1 VSAGAGRS
9 AQAGTTA
16 AVGQAFKRASDFDR
30 AGISARAGLI
40 AAIPVAAM
48 MALGIALN
56 SPTDAVSMGVGAM
69 LVGVSWRAGNGPL
82 IPPIGTMVAATVVL
96 TLCTLAGTLSGRWP
110 WLHLA
115 VLVIVCLI
123 AGLCASLGRRGIAP
137 GTQAI
142 IAYVVFGRF
151 PENLANG
158 CGLAGLVLAG
168 GVTQTLFSWLIGVPA
183 AWRRQRQALARAYRK
198 LGDLLSA
205 VDSSGAPS
213 AGALEEAG
221 ALLSAPALFADRE
234 REALAGLVD
243 EGRRIRL
250 ELASLASTLDQ
261 ASREQPQLHLQ
272 ARPLL
277 TQARARTANVLAG
290 IAAAID
296 GTPGHAA
303 ALTAAAQEL
312 SRWGAEREP
321 LPLERVDGRLGALI
335 GQVAAAARLAAAIDA
350 PGGRPLPAGRQ
361 LPGGRPLLAGRP
373 TLGGRG
379 LAPRTAAR
387 IRADLR
393 QIRANA
399 TLRSAPG
406 RHALRLAVVVAGTE
420 LLTQRIA
427 LPRGY
432 WAVVAAATVLRP
444 SFGATFTLG
453 AERVLGTC
461 VGVVVASLIAV
472 AIDPSGWGLVA
483 VVALLAFFTYAVFPA
498 SFTAGTAMLTGVI
511 VFLLHTV
518 VGDSVATALDR
529 GLDTVI
535 GGVIGLTAYALWP
548 TWSARS
554 TGPLLSRLVDAQHAY
569 MRTVLDALVGGLRP
583 DPATLRDGAR
593 VARAVFTDA
602 DALVELS
609 RTEPR
614 RDDADLRA
622 AAATLG
628 ALQRVV
634 YAVHALRL
642 ESSRESAPPPR
653 PELAPLRDGF
663 DEALNTLSLA
673 LRAGGR
679 AGMTVPPLRR
689 LLRKIEWQAADESL
703 RPALDELVD
712 AVNTAAAAISLELP

>member
-1 VSAGAGRS
+1 VSADAGPTS
-9 AQAGTTA
+9 QARTTT
-16 AVGQAFKRASDFDR
+16 AVGQAFRQASDFDR
-30 AGISARAGLI
+30 AKISVRAGLI

-48 MALGIALN
+48 LALGIALN
-56 SPTDAVSMGVGAM
+56 SPTDAVTMGVGAM

-82 IPPIGTMVAATVVL
+82 IPPIGTMVAANVAL
-96 TLCTLAGTLSGRWP
+96 TLSTLMGTLTGRWP
-110 WLHLA
+110 WLHLG
-115 VLVIVCLI
+115 VLLVVCLV
-123 AGLCASLGRRGIAP
+123 AGLSTSLGRRGIAP
-137 GTQAI
+137 GNQAI

-151 PENLANG
+151 PENFANA

-168 GVTQTLFSWLIGVPA
+168 GVAQTLFSWLIGVPA
-183 AWRRQRQALARAYRK
+183 AWRRQRQALASAYHK
-198 LGDLLSA
+198 LADLLNA

-213 AGALEEAG
+213 ASALEEAG
-221 ALLSAPALFADRE
+221 VLLSTPALFADRE

-250 ELASLASTLDQ
+250 ELASLASALDQ
-261 ASREQPQLHLQ
+261 ARREQPQLYEQ
-272 ARPLL
+272 ARGLL
-277 TQARARTANVLAG
+277 TQVRARVANVIEG
-290 IAAAID
+290 IAGAID
-296 GTPGHAA
+296 GTPGNAA
-303 ALTAAAQEL
+303 ALTPAADEL
-312 SRWGAEREP
+312 TRWGAEREG
-321 LPLERVDGRLGALI
+321 LPLERVDERLGALI

-350 PGGRPLPAGRQ
+350 PGGR
-361 LPGGRPLLAGRP
+361 LLLVGRP

-379 LAPRTAAR
+379 LWLRTAYR
-387 IRADLR
+387 IRGDFR

-399 TLRSAPG
+399 TLQSAAG
-406 RHALRLAVVVAGTE
+406 RHALRLALVVAGTE
-420 LLTQRIA
+420 LFTQRVG

-444 SFGATFTLG
+444 SFGATFTRG

-472 AIDPSGWGLVA
+472 VLNPSGWGLVA
-483 VVALLAFFTYAVFPA
+483 VVALLAFLTYAVFPA
-498 SFTAGTAMLTGVI
+498 SFTAGTAMITAVI
-511 VFLLHTV
+511 VFLLHAV

-569 MRTVLDALVGGLRP
+569 MRTVLAGLIGGWRP
-583 DPATLRDGAR
+583 DPATLRDNAR

-602 DALVELS
+602 NALVALS

-614 RDDADLRA
+614 HDDADLRMA
-622 AAATLG
+622 STTLG
-628 ALQRVV
+628 ALRRVV

-642 ESSRESAPPPR
+642 ELSGEREPPAH

-663 DEALNTLSLA
+663 DEALTTLSFA
-673 LRAGGR
+673 LRDGG
-679 AGMTVPPLRR
+679 ASITLPPLRR
-689 LLRKIEWQAADESL
+689 VLRKIEWKTADETL

-712 AVNTAAAAISLELP
+712 AVNTAAASIGLELP